1 MKLNLNVCFK
11 NHKIKILIFISLIL
25 INISLSIIWISYK
38 KDYGTNLNINYKNN
52 EVFISDKL
60 KSHQFNIYKEII
72 TNLLSILQNY
82 YVDQDKVIPS
92 YLAKSIF
99 MNLKTNP
106 NIIVNIDKSSNR
118 YELYVNKQHK
128 RFIIHDNLN
137 LYELQTLITEISI
150 FIQDILYSHTEHSI
164 YNLDEETKFYQG
176 LYLVLNSLL
185 SSLDPHSNILNK
197 HDYKDLLEG
206 TQGIFGGVGLLVTMR
221 DGVLTVIKPLP
232 NSPAIKAGIKS
243 NDKIIKIND
252 RDTFGLSLDALIK
265 DMRGEPG
272 TEVYLSL
279 LRDTDI
285 APRRLAIKRELIE
298 VNSLTNK
305 IIYTNSNQP
314 ILYLKLENFTNTTT
328 NEIYQTVIQF
338 QKQYPKS
345 NAGIILDL
353 RNNPGGL
360 LEQAIKVANL
370 FIQEGMIVSIKG
382 KKPLEEHAYN
392 DNLSKINLPL
402 IVLINKNSA
411 SASEIVAAALQENKR
426 ALIIGQPSFGKGS
439 VQTVF
444 ELPQEHGVKL
454 TVARYYTPSKRS
466 LQNIGVSP
474 DITIYPVYQK
484 SKNYNLLGNYK
495 YKKEV
500 YLQNHLTSITE
511 EKNHNTNNYLNTN
524 FEYSP
529 FITGY
534 YLVPQETE
542 LIDIDE
548 AVKSVETELATII
561 LSELYETYQGKIP
574 TYGQR
579 SYHWLILASKKINKY
594 INELNKKTENWLQS
608 THQIE
613 WSRANE
619 KELFLMNKNSF
630 INFKIHNT
638 THNLTIGDNV
648 KIKWTIQ
655 NTSEFSIDRLGVSA
669 FSSIPSLKSSEILI
683 GKLDPHA
690 TISGVIEFEVPVTFL
705 ERYLQLN
712 IGVSQNNNIIESTI
726 NTIKITINPN
736 TPPSLSLNL
745 QFKDES
751 KTKDNLLEDDEKVI
765 AQLEIINT
773 SNTVFKSAKLEFINL
788 SGNQILLN
796 TKEFYINQI
805 GKQTPIYIQIP
816 IESSKL
822 ISNTLDIGVTISAE
836 NTGYEFKKILNI
848 RNKNHIPTIGTFAH

>member
-1 MKLNLNVCFK
+1 MKLNISVYFK
-11 NHKIKILIFISLIL
+11 NHKIKILIFICLII
-25 INISLSIIWISYK
+25 INILLSIIWINSK
-38 KDYGTNLNINYKNN
+38 KNNVTNLNIHYKNN

-60 KSHQFNIYKEII
+60 LSHQFNIYKEII

-82 YVDQDKVIPS
+82 YVDQDKVTPA
-92 YLAKSIF
+92 YLIKSIF
-99 MNLKTNP
+99 INLNTYP
-106 NIIVNIDKSSNR
+106 NITVNIDKSSNR
-118 YELYVNKQHK
+118 YELYVNKKHK
-128 RFIIHDNLN
+128 SFTIHENIN
-137 LYELQTLITEISI
+137 LYKLQTLITEISI
-150 FIQDILYSHTEHSI
+150 FIQNILYSQTKNNI

-197 HDYKDLLEG
+197 YDYKDLLDG
-206 TQGIFGGVGLLVTMR
+206 TQGIFGGIGLLVTIR
-221 DGVLTVIKPLP
+221 DGILTVINPLP
-232 NSPAIKAGIKS
+232 NSPAIKAGIKA

-252 RDTFGLSLDALIK
+252 IDTFGLSLDTLIK
-265 DMRGEPG
+265 YMRGEPG
-272 TEVYLSL
+272 TEIYLSL

-285 APRRLAIKRELIE
+285 APRRLAITRELIE

-328 NEIYQTVIQF
+328 NEIYQTFIKF

-370 FIQEGMIVSIKG
+370 FIEEGMIVGIKG
-382 KKPLEEHAYN
+382 KKPIEEHAYK

-444 ELPQEHGVKL
+444 ELPYEQGVKL
-454 TVARYYTPSKRS
+454 TVARYYTPTKRS
-466 LQNIGVSP
+466 LQNIGVIP
-474 DITIYPVYQK
+474 DIILYPVYQK

-495 YKKEV
+495 YKKEA
-500 YLQNHLTSITE
+500 YLKNHLTSITE
-511 EKNHNTNNYLNTN
+511 EKNNNTSKYLNTN
-524 FEYSP
+524 FEYSS

-542 LIDIDE
+542 LINIDE
-548 AVKSVETELATII
+548 AIKSEETKLATII
-561 LSELYETYQGKIP
+561 LSELYNTYQGTIP

-579 SYHWLILASKKINKY
+579 SYHWLTLASKKINKY
-594 INELNKKTENWLQS
+594 INELNEKTANWLQN
-608 THQIE
+608 THQID
-613 WSRANE
+613 WSSTNE
-619 KELFLMNKNSF
+619 KELFLINKNSF
-630 INFKIHNT
+630 INFKIHSATN
-638 THNLTIGDNV
+638 NLTIGDKF

-655 NTSEFSIDRLGVSA
+655 NTSEFSIDRLAVSA
-669 FSSIPSLKSSEILI
+669 FSSIPSINSSEILI
-683 GKLDPHA
+683 GKLDPNA
-690 TISGVIEFEVPVTFL
+690 TISGVIKFDVPTTFL
-705 ERYLQLN
+705 EQYLKLH
-712 IGVSQNNNIIESTI
+712 IGVSQNNNLIESTI
-726 NTIKITINPN
+726 NTVNITINPN

-745 QFKDES
+745 EFKDEN
-751 KTKDNLLEDDEKVI
+751 KTKDNLLEDYEKVI

-773 SNTVFKSAKLEFINL
+773 SNIVFKAAKLKFINL
-788 SGNQILLN
+788 SGNQLLLN
-796 TKEFYINQI
+796 SKEFYINQI
-805 GKQTPIYIQIP
+805 EKQTPIYIQIP
-816 IESSKL
+816 IEANKL
-822 ISNTLDIGVTISAE
+822 ISNTLNIGVTISAE
-836 NTGYEFKKILNI
+836 NTGYEFKKMLTIQ
-848 RNKNHIPTIGTFAH
+848 NKNHIPTLGIFAH